1 MFRYSFFRRCAVPPS
16 TEASAQAQFSYRQ
29 LSPGALLTVIR
40 SEPGEASD
48 YYARMFFG
56 PGTEPRVKHMLWN
69 DLKRYGHVS
78 MQRDSETEPPR
89 WYPNRFTPPKA
100 PQVRLYK
107 AEEWDLSILKEMEK
121 DVKGSQEVDVERQ
134 VMEERP
140 KWGSRTVVRKGGNTP
155 PSSTLETQ
163 KSWLKELNDLAS
175 MAADAEQITPSG
187 MSEQPTLPSG
197 TSHFGQSSGSSP
209 GASDAME
216 ELQTRIRAQ
225 LLRFIQ
231 VKPGQEMHS
240 YIDRLET
247 EEEKSIAPKIFK
259 QLRTDNV
266 LQRIQAPGGE
276 GFLWRLTPGY
286 SPA

>member
-1 MFRYSFFRRCAVPPS
+1 MFRYSLFRRCAVPPS
-16 TEASAQAQFSYRQ
+16 TEATAQAQFSYRQ

-40 SEPGEASD
+40 SEPGEGSD
-48 YYARMFFG
+48 YYAKMFFG

-78 MQRDSETEPPR
+78 MQRDSDTEPPR

-140 KWGSRTVVRKGGNTP
+140 KWGSRTVVRKAGGNSQT
-155 PSSTLETQ
+155 SSTLETQ
-163 KSWLKELNDLAS
+163 KSWLKELNDLAT

-187 MSEQPTLPSG
+187 LPDQQTALPSG
-197 TSHFGQSSGSSP
+197 TTRSEQSSSSSFP
-209 GASDAME
+209 DGVD
-216 ELQTRIRAQ
+216 ELQTRVRAQ

-231 VKPGQEMHS
+231 LKPGQEMHS
-240 YIDRLET
+240 YIERLEN
-247 EEEKSIAPKIFK
+247 EEEKSVAPKIFK

-266 LQRIQAPGGE
+266 LQRTQAPGGE